1 MNIQASVVA
10 LLIGAG
16 IVTSMTYVVKSQI
29 NARVVAELAANTQ
42 EIRANQGELQILRIE
57 RQLADERDLQA
68 QLSKELRAARDVE
81 AHATEV
87 LEDRARLDTLTQA
100 KPGLVE
106 RLAKRATK
114 RVWIEIEADSRE

>member
-10 LLIGAG
+10 LLIGAA